1 MNSANLLFK
10 HRENKKNKW
19 LKTLYVVVFCF
30 MLMAI
35 VIVTA
40 GIRSEINEQSKQ
52 IAIKNVNSLT
62 DTMLEFLSFNE
73 NILLSTAQRLSRNN
87 HENLHQPASISGISQ
102 LSKQIKSVAIL
113 DLDYQVV
120 VASGEYYADD
130 WRGLFSVQGL
140 QKSSI
145 GKPFRMSAFGDYF
158 LPMLVPIYNTEDKTG
173 DICCYLAATFQVIGE
188 DGIWSTSSVNIKN
201 TTIQLVAD
209 DGEVYAAYPEN
220 ISLLPSFFTQRVSAA
235 ILDELSTI
243 KDKKHVAGDVAQ
255 RTERIYFNAQKVPDF
270 GGYVVASFKYNDL
283 LETWITKT
291 KPTVLLIL
299 AVYFF
304 TILILKLGIRRAK
317 KIEKEKIL
325 AESNV
330 SKLSKAI
337 EQSPSSVIVTD
348 NQWITEY
355 ANKKLLDGQGQ
366 IIEIPAEV
374 VLVDN
379 YPHDLLTPDLEKI
392 LVTLRLGE
400 NWYCERSDASSQQWY
415 SFSIS
420 KMVGESEIRN
430 SNNES
435 YIIIT
440 QNITER
446 KKAETRLY
454 NQAYFDSLTG
464 LPNRRNS
471 TILLQKEIV
480 EARKNGGQV
489 ALIYLDLDNFKSVN
503 DRYGHAIG
511 DQLLQTIAHRI
522 QSSIHN
528 IGTACHMSGDEF
540 LAFLPYTDKNHVI
553 TLIESIIAQI
563 TSPIALEGKEL
574 FVTMSMGV
582 SCFPHDCKDENMMLK
597 HADIAL
603 YFSKES
609 GRNCYSFFDANLE
622 AINRRK
628 MELESEIR
636 TALERNELYMVYQT
650 KNSISDYTVCSFE
663 ALMRWQSPKLGAV
676 GPDEFITAAESIGAI
691 EKMGEFALYQACHDL
706 KRFQKEVTQ
715 PLTMAVNLS
724 MRQLKNDDIV
734 DIVKG
739 VLEKE
744 QINPAQLELEIT
756 ETLLAE
762 SFDIVLPVL
771 NKLLALGVSL
781 SIDDFGTGYSSLNY
795 LTRFPVNTL
804 KVDRCF
810 IMDMVNNTKD
820 SALTESVILM
830 AHRLGLKVVAEG
842 IEDLSQIALL
852 QEFNC
857 DIGQGYYYTRPI
869 NVEDM
874 IGLLKNQS
882 AIIDKINR
890 DMQNPDLKATAKQSA
905 LILPSEDVVLNT
917 PLVELKEASSDT
929 DLTAFDED
937 SLYHEFTDLKDVSI
951 NDELVSLEKS
961 LNDQEFIDS
970 DEYLLDDELLN
981 DNVSIQELSELVEH
995 SVDNKK
1001 TDVKKNNRSVGLE
1014 LE

>member
-1 MNSANLLFK
+1 MNSANILFK
-10 HRENKKNKW
+10 KIENQKNKW
-19 LKTLYVVVFCF
+19 LRTLYIIIFCL
-30 MLMAI
+30 MLIAV

-40 GIRSEINEQSKQ
+40 GIKSEINEQTKQ
-52 IAIKNVNSLT
+52 VALKNVSSLT
-62 DTMLEFLSFNE
+62 NTMLEFLSFNE
-73 NILLSTAQRLSRNN
+73 NILLSTAQRLSQYNN
-87 HENLHQPASISGISQ
+87 ENLQQPTSISGLSQ

-113 DLDYQVV
+113 DLDFQAIVS
-120 VASGEYYADD
+120 SGEYYKND
-130 WRGLFSVQGL
+130 WQGLFSVQGL

-145 GKPFRMSAFGDYF
+145 GNPFRMRPFGDYL
-158 LPMLVPIYNTEDKTG
+158 LPMLVPIYNKEEGSDEV
-173 DICCYLAATFQVIGE
+173 CCYLAAAFQVIGE
-188 DGIWSTSSVNIKN
+188 DGIWSTSSVNVKN
-201 TTIQLVAD
+201 TQIQLVAD
-209 DGEVYAAYPEN
+209 DGEIYAQYPKN
-220 ISLLPSFFTQRVSAA
+220 TSLIPSFFTQRVSPL
-235 ILDELSTI
+235 ILDELRVIQDNKNIGNDIDTPL
-243 KDKKHVAGDVAQ
+243 DKMF
-255 RTERIYFNAQKVPDF
+255 FNAQRVPDF
-270 GGYVVASFKYNDL
+270 GGYVVASFNYNDL
-283 LETWITKT
+283 IQTWLVKAKSTM
-291 KPTVLLIL
+291 LLIL
-299 AVYFF
+299 AIYFF

-317 KIEKEKIL
+317 KVEKEKIL

-348 NQWITEY
+348 NQWVTEY

-366 IIEIPAEV
+366 VVDIPADV

-379 YPHDLLTPDLEKI
+379 YPHDLLVPDLEKI
-392 LVTLRLGE
+392 LVTLSLGE
-400 NWYCERSDASSQQWY
+400 NWYCERTDGSTQQWY

-420 KMVGESEIRN
+420 KMMEEGSATSTSN
-430 SNNES
+430 SES

-471 TILLQKEIV
+471 TILLQKEII
-480 EARKNGGQV
+480 EARKNDSKV
-489 ALIYLDLDNFKSVN
+489 ALIYLDLDDFKSVN

-511 DQLLQTIAHRI
+511 DQLLQTIANRI
-522 QSSIHN
+522 ANAMHN

-540 LAFLPYTDKNHVI
+540 LAFLPYNEKKHVI

-563 TSPIALEGKEL
+563 TSPIVLEGKEL

-582 SCFPHDCKDENMMLK
+582 SCFPDDCKDENMMLK

-603 YFSKES
+603 YFSKAS
-609 GRNCYSFFDANLE
+609 GRNCYSFFDANLD

-628 MELESEIR
+628 IELETEIR
-636 TALERNELYMVYQT
+636 TALEREELYMVYQT
-650 KNSISDYTVCSFE
+650 KNLISDYTVCSFE
-663 ALMRWQSPKLGAV
+663 ALMRWQSPKLGAI
-676 GPDEFITAAESIGAI
+676 GPDEFITAAESIGVI
-691 EKMGEFALYQACHDL
+691 EKMGEYALYQACRDL
-706 KRFQKEVTQ
+706 KKFQKEVTQ

-734 DIVKG
+734 GIVRN
-739 VLEKE
+739 VLETEK
-744 QINPAQLELEIT
+744 INPEQLELEIT

-852 QEFNC
+852 QEFKC

-869 NVEDM
+869 NAEKM
-874 IGLLKNQS
+874 IELLKNQP
-882 AIIDKINR
+882 AILADIKNS
-890 DMQNPDLKATAKQSA
+890 KAAATKERTV
-905 LILPSEDVVLNT
+905 LPRVSEQPSLNM
-917 PLVELKEASSDT
+917 PSVELNGLN
-929 DLTAFDED
+929 DLNESELSAFEEG
-937 SLYHEFTDLKDVSI
+937 SLYHEFTDLEYSPIDK
-951 NDELVSLEKS
+951 ELIGLEES
-961 LNDQEFIDS
+961 
-970 DEYLLDDELLN
+970 LLDQDTEDLDEFLLEDAMLDDSEQVLEN
-981 DNVSIQELSELVEH
+981 ELSAMFE
-995 SVDNKK
+995 
-1001 TDVKKNNRSVGLE
+1001 LE
-1014 LE
+1014 LEVDEVTTKKKNSFQG

>member
-10 HRENKKNKW
+10 HREKQKNKW
-19 LKTLYVVVFCF
+19 LRTLYVLVFCC
-30 MLMAI
+30 MLVAI
-35 VIVTA
+35 VIVAA
-40 GIRSEINEQSKQ
+40 GIRSEISEQSKQ
-52 IAIKNVNSLT
+52 AAIKSVNSLT

-73 NILLSTAQRLSRNN
+73 NILLSTAQRLARSKN
-87 HENLHQPASISGISQ
+87 ENLHQPSSISGISQ

-113 DLDYQVV
+113 DLDYQAIVS
-120 VASGEYYADD
+120 SGEFYADN
-130 WRGLFSVQGL
+130 WRGLFNVQGPK
-140 QKSSI
+140 KSSI

-158 LPMLVPIYNTEDKTG
+158 LPMLVPIYNTENNNS

-188 DGIWSTSSVNIKN
+188 DGIWSTSSVSVKN
-201 TTIQLVAD
+201 MTIQLVAQ
-209 DGEVYAAYPEN
+209 DGEIYASYPQN
-220 ISLLPSFFTQRVSAA
+220 TSLLPSFFSQRVSAVV
-235 ILDELSTI
+235 LDELNTI
-243 KDKKHVAGDVAQ
+243 QDREPLGADVEQIAQ
-255 RTERIYFNAQKVPDF
+255 KVYFNAQQIPDF

-283 LETWITKT
+283 LQTWLSKA
-291 KPTVLLIL
+291 KSTVLLIL
-299 AVYFF
+299 AAYFF

-317 KIEKEKIL
+317 KVEKEKIL

-348 NQWITEY
+348 DQWVTEY

-366 IIEIPAEV
+366 IIEIPADV

-379 YPHDLLTPDLEKI
+379 YPHDLLVPDLEKI
-392 LVTLRLGE
+392 LVTLGLGE
-400 NWYCERSDASSQQWY
+400 NWYCERSDDSSQQWY

-420 KMVGESEIRN
+420 KMVGEGEIRN
-430 SNNES
+430 TNNES

-480 EARKNGGQV
+480 EARKNDGQV
-489 ALIYLDLDNFKSVN
+489 ALIYLDLDDFKSVN

-522 QSSIHN
+522 ASSIHN

-540 LAFLPYTDKNHVI
+540 LAFLPYTDKKHVI

-582 SCFPHDCKDENMMLK
+582 SCFPHDCQDENMMLK

-603 YFSKES
+603 YFSKAS
-609 GRNCYSFFDANLE
+609 GRNCYSFFDANLD

-628 MELESEIR
+628 IELESEIR
-636 TALERNELYMVYQT
+636 TALEKNELYMVYQT
-650 KNSISDYTVCSFE
+650 KNKISDYTVCSFE
-663 ALMRWQSPKLGAV
+663 ALMRWQSPKLGFV
-676 GPDEFITAAESIGAI
+676 GPDEFITAAESIGVI

-706 KRFQKEVTQ
+706 KKFQQEVTQ

-734 DIVKG
+734 SIVKD
-739 VLEKE
+739 VLDKE
-744 QINPAQLELEIT
+744 GINPAQLELEIT

-842 IEDLSQIALL
+842 IEDVSQIALL

-857 DIGQGYYYTRPI
+857 DIGQGYYFTRPI
-869 NVEDM
+869 NVDDM
-874 IGLLKNQS
+874 VTLLRNQTEVLAEIQNAMQKTALDVS
-882 AIIDKINR
+882 AQQSI
-890 DMQNPDLKATAKQSA
+890 SA
-905 LILPSEDVVLNT
+905 LSSTDVLLN
-917 PLVELKEASSDT
+917 KASLDFNKGESDNNI
-929 DLTAFDED
+929 TAFKEE
-937 SLYHEFTDLKDVSI
+937 SLYHEFEDLKDTSITDELADLEQNLVNQQFTDSDDYLFDEELSNDRDGILTKEFSESTI
-951 NDELVSLEKS
+951 NDKTATKKS
-961 LNDQEFIDS
+961 KDF
-970 DEYLLDDELLN
+970 
-981 DNVSIQELSELVEH
+981 
-995 SVDNKK
+995 
-1001 TDVKKNNRSVGLE
+1001 VGLE